1 MFSVAIYELAGLNGK
16 PRLLAW
22 IKHLTS
28 AIAMSERHI
37 WISAGVIVAEFG
49 DRTSDYI
56 IDQLSD
62 VLADSVA
69 VKNWRRVAVAVDAIV
84 DAKRK
89 QCS

>member
-1 MFSVAIYELAGLNGK
+1 MLV
-16 PRLLAW
+16 W

-28 AIAMSERHI
+28 AITMSERHI
-37 WISAGVIVAEFG
+37 WISAGVILAEFG

-62 VLADSVA
+62 VLADDVA
-69 VKNWRRVAVAVDAIV
+69 VKNWRRVAVAVDAIA
-84 DAKRK
+84 DASRK